1 MRMMEEMRRM
11 RVRAIEATRT
21 QTRRLLQRHGASH
34 SRWSGYLQ
42 RGCHSTE
49 REDFEI
55 LGIQTGRSRLHATA
69 PNWKEA
75 WDGDYL
81 AFSIDF
87 QVRSHPT
94 CRLWAF
100 TLKCDNSNR
109 ILDVHVALS
118 LLVIARG
125 FLLQFFTRMFTEKRL
140 YGNDSSRNRLHG
152 KQY

>member
-1 MRMMEEMRRM
+1 MERMKRM
-11 RVRAIEATRT
+11 RVRATEATRT
-21 QTRRLLQRHGASH
+21 QTRRRLQRHGASR

-42 RGCHSTE
+42 PGYHSTE

-75 WDGDYL
+75 WDGDYS

-87 QVRSHPT
+87 QARSHPA
-94 CRLWAF
+94 CRLWAL

-109 ILDVHVALS
+109 LLDVRVALP

-125 FLLQFFTRMFTEKRL
+125 FLLQFFPRMFTEKRL
-140 YGNDSSRNRLHG
+140 YGNDSSRNRLQG